1 MIDDQMTF
9 ETTNLLTN
17 QTRPISLVST
27 TIERVV
33 DEGYALAI
41 YPKDNGEFTL
51 WPEPMYLFD
60 EPRLAK
66 KVVEYNYVKQ
76 LMLENET
83 KRTGNKITNIELSHL
98 DFEWFGYYQTCANDE
113 LTINQWT
120 ITSETKQQL
129 EDVFRNWQINIEQ
142 LK

>member
-1 MIDDQMTF
+1 MNDDQMTF

-17 QTRPISLVST
+17 QTRPIILVAT

-33 DEGYALAI
+33 DEGYALVI

-66 KVVEYNYVKQ
+66 KN
-76 LMLENET
+76 
-83 KRTGNKITNIELSHL
+83 RRI
-98 DFEWFGYYQTCANDE
+98 
-113 LTINQWT
+113 
-120 ITSETKQQL
+120 
-129 EDVFRNWQINIEQ
+129 
-142 LK
+142 